1 MGQTFIN
8 SLYVNINMHKLQHS
22 FGQRDTK
29 RPVGKVYVPELP
41 FGPNW
46 VPPDFWRNRISPS
59 RRRSEYDQPV
69 LELPLEE
76 PPMHRR
82 APPEEQPQRGVFIIE
97 L

>member
-1 MGQTFIN
+1 
-8 SLYVNINMHKLQHS
+8 MHKLQHS

-29 RPVGKVYVPELP
+29 RPVRRVYVPELP

-46 VPPDFWRNRISPS
+46 VPPEFWQDKGKPG
-59 RRRSEYDQPV
+59 RRRGEQDQPR

-82 APPEEQPQRGVFIIE
+82 TPQPEEKSERGVVI
-97 L
+97 LQL